1 VEIKRKST
9 HNQRIIKGEW
19 GWGLEIAKES
29 KQIKLRILK
38 CKLRIYSRI
47 RGRWRFESCAARECL
62 NIHPADR
69 WEPGLAG
76 LKLKETK
83 WLCLSNWLSNWG
95 SGSTSMR
102 KE

>member
-9 HNQRIIKGEW
+9 HNQRIIKGAV
-19 GWGLEIAKES
+19 GLGAGNRER
-29 KQIKLRILK
+29 IKANQTADLK

-83 WLCLSNWLSNWG
+83 WLCLSNWG